1 MFIQVIQ
8 GKVRDRDLMQRQIKE
23 WRSKVKPIATGYLGS
38 TGGISDDGT
47 GIYMVRFESEE
58 AARSNS
64 DRPEQAQWWEA
75 TAPAFEG
82 EPQFFDCKD
91 VDVMFGGGSN
101 DAKFVQIM
109 QGRAV
114 DRQKM
119 RSMGQDMEKEL
130 QAARPD
136 IIGGLVAWHDDRNFT
151 QAIYFI
157 DEDSARKG
165 EQTMTDDPGSQEWE
179 SMIDGPMKFV
189 DVRDPDFD

>member
-38 TGGISDDGT
+38 TGGIADDGT
-47 GIYMVRFESEE
+47 GIYMIRFESED

-64 DRPEQAQWWEA
+64 DRPEQGQWWAA

-101 DAKFVQIM
+101 DAKFIQIM

-114 DRQKM
+114 DREKM

-130 QAARPD
+130 RAARPD

-165 EQTMTDDPGSQEWE
+165 EETMSDDPGSQEWE
-179 SMIDGPMKFV
+179 SMLDGPLTFA
-189 DVRDPDFD
+189 DIRNPDFD